1 MNILFKRSTITYM
14 QQIKNNNV
22 KKVGK
27 RIKERRKSL
36 GLSINGAAMKY
47 GGISA
52 ATWCR
57 IEKGLFC
64 DIDFSKLIAIS
75 KALEITVDVLLK
87 DIDFD
92 YTILED

>member
-1 MNILFKRSTITYM
+1 MNILFKPSTITYM

-57 IEKGLFC
+57 IEQGLFC

-75 KALEITVDVLLK
+75 KAFEITVDVLLK